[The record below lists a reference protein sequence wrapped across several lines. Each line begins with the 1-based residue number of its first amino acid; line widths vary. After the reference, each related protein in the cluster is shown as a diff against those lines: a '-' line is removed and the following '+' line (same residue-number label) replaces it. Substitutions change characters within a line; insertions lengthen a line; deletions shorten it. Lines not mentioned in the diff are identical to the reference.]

1 MTQITSE
8 ALLVSQLF
16 LKGRFTVPWH
26 QRYYDWAVEQVAE
39 LLVDLR
45 GGPRRRPRKL
55 LPRVHYA
62 RRRQRG
68 LGDQ

>member
-45 GGPRRRPRKL
+45 EALDEDRAS
-55 LPRVHYA
+55 YF
-62 RRRQRG
+62 
-68 LGDQ
+68 LGSIMLVAG